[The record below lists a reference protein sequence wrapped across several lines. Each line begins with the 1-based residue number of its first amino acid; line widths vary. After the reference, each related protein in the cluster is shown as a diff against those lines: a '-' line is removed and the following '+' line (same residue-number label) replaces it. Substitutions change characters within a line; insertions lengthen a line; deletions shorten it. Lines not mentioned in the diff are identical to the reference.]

1 MRGEQG
7 NGHNHQMTPGTTER
21 DHEAAGRPGQPFWAR
36 LFGRLPIVT
45 WRTDAE
51 LRIIEAEGGALVA
64 LGLAG
69 DHLTGLSLVD
79 LLASA
84 DVRGSAIGAHRRAL
98 AGEAAE
104 GELAWNGR
112 CFQLWVEPIH
122 DALEPTRAVGTV
134 CVALDV
140 TEGRRATQ
148 ALRERDEELRAAVKL
163 QSLGE
168 RARALGQDI
177 GAQVSALESQL
188 HALLGGPASEDARR
202 AVVGEVGAAIE
213 RLAAAAAHLM
223 GNVPAGREVA
233 AGGETILLVDDEP
246 TVRGFVK
253 RALEHFGYRV
263 LEAGGADEALAL
275 GEAYSG
281 HIDLLLA
288 DVVLPG
294 MNGPQVA
301 ARLAPLR
308 PEMRILYMTGFADD
322 ALVHR
327 GVVSA
332 GQQLLVKPFSTLG
345 LAHEVKK
352 ILRP

>member
-1 MRGEQG
+1 
-7 NGHNHQMTPGTTER
+7 
-21 DHEAAGRPGQPFWAR
+21 
-36 LFGRLPIVT
+36 
-45 WRTDAE
+45 
-51 LRIIEAEGGALVA
+51 
-64 LGLAG
+64 
-69 DHLTGLSLVD
+69 
-79 LLASA
+79 
-84 DVRGSAIGAHRRAL
+84 
-98 AGEAAE
+98 
-104 GELAWNGR
+104 
-112 CFQLWVEPIH
+112 
-122 DALEPTRAVGTV
+122 
-134 CVALDV
+134 
-140 TEGRRATQ
+140 
-148 ALRERDEELRAAVKL
+148 
-163 QSLGE
+163 
-168 RARALGQDI
+168 
-177 GAQVSALESQL
+177 
-188 HALLGGPASEDARR
+188 LGGPASEDARR